1 MNYCGQCGGAV
12 TAGNRFCGSCG
23 AQVPSTAAAP
33 TMPLTSQQHP
43 APPHPAALST
53 QAYYPQVA
61 QKSSGVAV
69 LLTILL
75 PGAGHMYL
83 GLTRK
88 GTPYVIINAVFLALW
103 LLLFVFLP
111 IAFIVWLV
119 TLLMTV
125 THISDETA
133 MVNQALIDGVPVSS
147 LDKQA

>member
-1 MNYCGQCGGAV
+1 
-12 TAGNRFCGSCG
+12 
-23 AQVPSTAAAP
+23 
-33 TMPLTSQQHP
+33 
-43 APPHPAALST
+43 
-53 QAYYPQVA
+53 
-61 QKSSGVAV
+61 
-69 LLTILL
+69 
-75 PGAGHMYL
+75 MYL